1 MPAATRPA
9 RRVAAFSPAARPLP
23 SPPVRAA
30 DVSRAVAR
38 VTRDSCHARTQAGA
52 GASGTPPS
60 AQRSRMAS
68 VCLQGNLRLGQV
80 HL

>member
-1 MPAATRPA
+1 MREQHLTR
-9 RRVAAFSPAARPLP
+9 RRVLGALGTLAAGS
-23 SPPVRAA
+23 VAA

-52 GASGTPPS
+52 AASGTPPS